1 MNSNVRFNNVRF
13 RNGIILHYTLCVC
26 NVYTVL
32 LKSHFIFHTKFEQRA
47 NSFKIRFPFHFCYL
61 VFLVNFI
68 RCSDVRCVMFP
79 FEFGNISI
87 SVYDNCSAWF
97 VVFTI
102 ILQVGWNTFYGFWNN
117 LQNFSLENDALIFD
131 APWIGDDLACAL
143 KSIHCHGSDNA
154 SRMELYLIAINLW
167 YVAHSR
173 PKPQKQFNNSQQIHQ
188 FGEHVLC
195 CGDHNIMSINLT
207 CQTDQKKSISFGEME
222 TMLRIK
228 AHTAYTLHFI
238 R

>member
-1 MNSNVRFNNVRF
+1 MSVSITYDFGMVSS
-13 RNGIILHYTLCVC
+13 YTIHCVC
-26 NVYTVL
+26 VMCIQYYWNL
-32 LKSHFIFHTKFEQRA
+32 ISFSIQSLNSERIHLKLD
-47 NSFKIRFPFHFCYL
+47 FHFTFAIWF
-61 VFLVNFI
+61 FLWI
-68 RCSDVRCVMFP
+68 S
-79 FEFGNISI
+79 FG
-87 SVYDNCSAWF
+87 V
-97 VVFTI
+97 
-102 ILQVGWNTFYGFWNN
+102 LM
-117 LQNFSLENDALIFD
+117 LDALCFHLNSAIFLSLCMIIAQLD
-131 APWIGDDLACAL
+131 SLYLRLYCKWVGIHSMDFGTIYRIFRWKTMLLFSMRPESAFAL

-154 SRMELYLIAINLW
+154 LRMELYLIAINLW